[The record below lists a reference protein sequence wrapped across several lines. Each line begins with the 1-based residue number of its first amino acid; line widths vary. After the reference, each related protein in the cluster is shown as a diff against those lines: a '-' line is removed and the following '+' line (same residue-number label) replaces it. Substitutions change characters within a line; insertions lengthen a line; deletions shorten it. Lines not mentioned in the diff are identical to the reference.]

1 MPLVRVSAFGS
12 LQAFCAV
19 GSVQEGHPAHKKTF
33 ASILKGSLLEQVNK
47 TWGGTGR
54 WWVQVHTENG
64 HEMEA
69 VVVVHL
75 SSTFYV

>member
-47 TWGGTGR
+47 T
-54 WWVQVHTENG
+54 
-64 HEMEA
+64 
-69 VVVVHL
+69 
-75 SSTFYV
+75 